1 MLARLQALSDDHF
14 NAHPDEVNWG
24 HVGTLEHY
32 ASLLKRITD
41 SAFRKASTRTERSQ
55 SHGNLTIRIA
65 IRGLNEPWDT
75 SRIPAVL
82 DEIEAS
88 LREEA
93 DIPARLTADSMT
105 IAIDVATDRLP
116 DAAALLRDLG
126 LI

>member
-1 MLARLQALSDDHF
+1 MTGA
-14 NAHPDEVNWG
+14 NAME
-24 HVGTLEHY
+24 T
-32 ASLLKRITD
+32 S
-41 SAFRKASTRTERSQ
+41 
-55 SHGNLTIRIA
+55 TIRIA

-82 DEIEAS
+82 DEIATS

-93 DIPARLTADSMT
+93 NVPARLTADSMT

>member
-1 MLARLQALSDDHF
+1 MQ
-14 NAHPDEVNWG
+14 NATQ
-24 HVGTLEHY
+24 TLLTG
-32 ASLLKRITD
+32 ATAMDTS
-41 SAFRKASTRTERSQ
+41 
-55 SHGNLTIRIA
+55 TIRIA
-65 IRGLNEPWDT
+65 IRGLNEPWDS
-75 SRIPAVL
+75 SRILAVIE
-82 DEIEAS
+82 EIAAS

>member
-1 MLARLQALSDDHF
+1 VTGA
-14 NAHPDEVNWG
+14 NAME
-24 HVGTLEHY
+24 T
-32 ASLLKRITD
+32 S
-41 SAFRKASTRTERSQ
+41 
-55 SHGNLTIRIA
+55 TIRIA

-93 DIPARLTADSMT
+93 NVPARLTADSTT

>member
-1 MLARLQALSDDHF
+1 MTGA
-14 NAHPDEVNWG
+14 
-24 HVGTLEHY
+24 
-32 ASLLKRITD
+32 
-41 SAFRKASTRTERSQ
+41 KAMETS
-55 SHGNLTIRIA
+55 TIRIT

-93 DIPARLTADSMT
+93 NVRARLTADSMT

-116 DAAALLRDLG
+116 DAAALLRNLG

>member
-1 MLARLQALSDDHF
+1 MT
-14 NAHPDEVNWG
+14 G
-24 HVGTLEHY
+24 
-32 ASLLKRITD
+32 
-41 SAFRKASTRTERSQ
+41 ASTMETS
-55 SHGNLTIRIA
+55 TIRIA

-82 DEIEAS
+82 DEIAAS

-93 DIPARLTADSMT
+93 NVPARLTADSMT

>member
-1 MLARLQALSDDHF
+1 M
-14 NAHPDEVNWG
+14 E
-24 HVGTLEHY
+24 T
-32 ASLLKRITD
+32 
-41 SAFRKASTRTERSQ
+41 STV
-55 SHGNLTIRIA
+55 RIA

-75 SRIPAVL
+75 SRIPTVL

-93 DIPARLTADSMT
+93 DIPARLTADSMA

-116 DAAALLRDLG
+116 AAAALLREIG

>member
-1 MLARLQALSDDHF
+1 METS
-14 NAHPDEVNWG
+14 
-24 HVGTLEHY
+24 
-32 ASLLKRITD
+32 
-41 SAFRKASTRTERSQ
+41 
-55 SHGNLTIRIA
+55 TIRIA

-82 DEIEAS
+82 DEITAS

-93 DIPARLTADSMT
+93 NVPARLTADSMT

>member
-1 MLARLQALSDDHF
+1 METS
-14 NAHPDEVNWG
+14 
-24 HVGTLEHY
+24 
-32 ASLLKRITD
+32 
-41 SAFRKASTRTERSQ
+41 
-55 SHGNLTIRIA
+55 TIRIA

-88 LREEA
+88 LSEEA
-93 DIPARLTADSMT
+93 NVHALLTADSMT
-105 IAIDVATDRLP
+105 IAINVATDRLP

>member
-1 MLARLQALSDDHF
+1 METS
-14 NAHPDEVNWG
+14 
-24 HVGTLEHY
+24 
-32 ASLLKRITD
+32 
-41 SAFRKASTRTERSQ
+41 
-55 SHGNLTIRIA
+55 TIRIT
-65 IRGLNEPWDT
+65 IRDLNDPWDV

-82 DEIEAS
+82 DDIETA

-116 DAAALLRDLG
+116 AAATALRDLG